1 MALMD
6 FIKKQFIDIIQ
17 WTEESDGTLAWRFPM
32 SGMEIQN
39 GGTLVVRESQMA
51 VFVNEGQVADVF
63 GPGTHKLTTQT
74 LPVLTY
80 LKNWDK
86 LFESPFKSDV
96 YFFSTRQQID
106 QKWGTPQPITIRDK
120 DFGAVRLRAFGN
132 YAFRIADPKLFHT
145 EISGTRE
152 SYPVGDLEGQLR
164 GLVLQNIS
172 NAIAGSGLPF
182 LDLAANQVMFAD
194 ALAKELAPAFAKIG
208 LQLEGMTVQ
217 NVSLPEELQKI
228 MDQKIGMGMVGNDM
242 AKFMQYQTA
251 QAIPKFAEG
260 GAGGG
265 SGIAGDAMGLGA
277 GVALGQ
283 VLAQNLA
290 QGLQAPVA
298 PAAAAA
304 AQAAAAP
311 LGVKPEDVMATL
323 EKLGDLKAKGIL
335 TQEEFDAKKSE
346 LLKKLI

>member
-32 SGMEIQN
+32 AEMEIQN
-39 GGTLVVRESQMA
+39 GASLTVRESQMA
-51 VFVNEGQVADVF
+51 LFVNEGKVADVF

-96 YFFSTRQQID
+96 YFFSTRQQVD

-132 YAFRIADPKLFHT
+132 YNFRIADPKLFHT
-145 EISGTRE
+145 EISGTRG
-152 SYPVGDLEGQLR
+152 SYGVADLDGQLR

-172 NAIAGSGLPF
+172 NAIASSGIPF
-182 LDLAANQVMFAD
+182 LDLASNQLTFAQ
-194 ALAKELAPAFAKIG
+194 ALTTQLAPEFAKIG
-208 LQLEGMTVQ
+208 LKLEGMTVQ
-217 NVSLPEELQKI
+217 NVSLLEELQKI
-228 MDQKIGMGMVGNDM
+228 LDQKIGMGMVGNDM
-242 AKFMQYQTA
+242 GKFMQYQTA

-260 GAGGG
+260 AAGGG
-265 SGIAGDAMGLGA
+265 GIAGDAMGLGA

-283 VLAQNLA
+283 VMAQNLA
-290 QGLQAPVA
+290 AGLQGAG
-298 PAAAAA
+298 AAAAA
-304 AQAAAAP
+304 PVAQAV
-311 LGVKPEDVMATL
+311 GVKAEDVMATL
-323 EKLGDLKAKGIL
+323 EKLGDLKGKGIL
-335 TQEEFDAKKSE
+335 TQEEFDAKKAE
-346 LLKKLI
+346 LLKKLV